1 LLQAKA
7 NSYLF
12 LSFCYNCSRQKQIP
26 IFFPQAII
34 GAMMFLVGLEMVK
47 FARDIP
53 FNWDI
58 SVLAVTVAVAVFTT
72 WLTVSSPAWRYTI

>member
-1 LLQAKA
+1 
-7 NSYLF
+7 
-12 LSFCYNCSRQKQIP
+12 
-26 IFFPQAII
+26 
-34 GAMMFLVGLEMVK
+34 MMFLVGLEMVK